1 MKLIKFI
8 KLNYRLLTSIMILLF
23 FLSNRVYAQTKDV
36 KSKNL
41 ISIKKNFFST
51 LLFEDNNSFIFNQ
64 SESSSN
70 LFNTNFSDYNI
81 SFQRKISSRL
91 FLGIDHY
98 SFSAFNEIDPVGLS
112 LRPTLERNKFLSK
125 TGIQQVRISGLYN
138 ILIRNNFIIRASL
151 YIPFFEHRKT
161 DLTLIY
167 QDAMDQNS
175 LFSQTVSGDENKFYL
190 GITNSEVAIDFLYDF
205 NYLEAGI
212 STSWNSTVSENEPII
227 RFSAVLNIYL

>member
-1 MKLIKFI
+1 
-8 KLNYRLLTSIMILLF
+8 MIVIF
-23 FLSNRVYAQTKDV
+23 FLSNSVYSQSKDV

-41 ISIKKNFFST
+41 ISIKNFFFST
-51 LLFEDNNSFIFNQ
+51 LLFEENYSFIFNQ

-70 LFNTNFSDYNI
+70 LFNNNFLDYNI
-81 SFQRKISSRL
+81 SFQRKISFRL
-91 FLGIDHY
+91 FLGIDYY
-98 SFSAFNEIDPVGLS
+98 SFSAFNEIDPISLS
-112 LRPTLERNKFLSK
+112 LRPVLERNKFLSK

-151 YIPFFEHRKT
+151 YIPFFEHRKI

-167 QDAMDQNS
+167 QDAMNQNS
-175 LFSQTVSGDENKFYL
+175 LFSQSVSGDENKVYL

-205 NYLEAGI
+205 NFLEAGI
-212 STSWNSTVSENEPII
+212 STSWNSTVNKNEPII